1 MLSPKNFFSFSTWSN
16 IKQMGPEPVFGL
28 LQEYINDPNPS
39 KVNLSVGAYR
49 DKNGNPY
56 ILKCVKE
63 ATQQYYNLNVN
74 HEYLPISGLPEFV
87 KQALRIGYGD
97 DSIALKNKNICGT
110 QSVSGTGAL
119 RIGMK
124 FLDKFYEG
132 NKVVYISNPT
142 WANHLNLSQHAGLTV
157 KYYKY
162 YDYKNKKL
170 DFDGMM
176 NDIEKAPDKSIFLLH
191 ACAHNPTGTDLNE
204 NQWKELYQV
213 MKKKQHLPFFD
224 MAYQGFA
231 SSDPDKDAYSVRM
244 FANNGMDMCLAQ
256 SFAKN
261 FGLYGERI
269 GCLSFVTQNENEA
282 NAIKSQIQIICRNEY
297 SNPPKFGAYL
307 VGLIL
312 SNGTLRKDWK
322 EELKNM
328 CNRIIKMRERFV
340 EEMKKTGNEIDWEFI
355 KGQKGMFGY
364 TGLNKDMVK
373 ELKHKY
379 HIYLMGSGRINCAGF
394 NEGNLE
400 YVAKAF
406 NDVTKGAKL

>member
-1 MLSPKNFFSFSTWSN
+1 
-16 IKQMGPEPVFGL
+16 
-28 LQEYINDPNPS
+28 
-39 KVNLSVGAYR
+39 
-49 DKNGNPY
+49 
-56 ILKCVKE
+56 
-63 ATQQYYNLNVN
+63 
-74 HEYLPISGLPEFV
+74 
-87 KQALRIGYGD
+87 
-97 DSIALKNKNICGT
+97 
-110 QSVSGTGAL
+110 
-119 RIGMK
+119 MK
-124 FLDKFYEG
+124 FLDRFYEG
-132 NKVVYISNPT
+132 NKTVYISNPT
-142 WANHLNLSQHAGLTV
+142 WANHANLSSHAGLNV

-162 YDYKNKKL
+162 YDYKNKKI
-170 DFDGMM
+170 DFDGLI
-176 NDIEKAPDKSIFLLH
+176 NDMLKAPNHSIFLLH
-191 ACAHNPTGTDLNE
+191 ACAHNPTGTDLTE
-204 NQWKELYQV
+204 EQWKEVYEII
-213 MKKKQHLPFFD
+213 KKKQHLPFFD
-224 MAYQGFA
+224 MAYQGFV
-231 SSDPDKDAYSVRM
+231 SSDPDKDAFAVRM

-269 GCLSFVTQNENEA
+269 GCLSFITQNEHEA

-307 VGLIL
+307 VDLIL

-355 KGQKGMFGY
+355 KEQKGMFGY

-373 ELKHKY
+373 ELKQKY
-379 HIYLMGSGRINCAGF
+379 HIYLMGSGRINCAGL

-406 NDVTKGAKL
+406 NDVTKRAKI